1 MTFCKLSIVCQ
12 YRRIFT
18 TPCVTKLCAVVI
30 GFLVVYGFWTV
41 LGSALMCVPVQY
53 FWGVGSGHC
62 MNKTAFWFSNAALNI
77 VTDVFIYAVPIPLI
91 RRLQIA
97 KKQKIALI
105 FLFALGAL

>member
-1 MTFCKLSIVCQ
+1 
-12 YRRIFT
+12 
-18 TPCVTKLCAVVI
+18 
-30 GFLVVYGFWTV
+30 
-41 LGSALMCVPVQY
+41 
-53 FWGVGSGHC
+53 